1 MSRTRKKVEMANYRD
16 TMDQIRHQISELAE
30 ILDTQVV
37 GNSKTN
43 LLDTL
48 QQRVN
53 QYERENAPS
62 SKGYTKTDNK
72 NSQLKVANKKQSGV
86 SCKNDSNSD
95 NFVSLLT
102 KFITF

>member
-16 TMDQIRHQISELAE
+16 TMDQIKNQISELAE
-30 ILDTQVV
+30 ILDTHVV
-37 GNSKTN
+37 GNSKSN

-53 QYERENAPS
+53 QYERGNAQS

-72 NSQLKVANKKQSGV
+72 SSQ
-86 SCKNDSNSD
+86 
-95 NFVSLLT
+95 
-102 KFITF
+102 

>member
-1 MSRTRKKVEMANYRD
+1 MANYRD

-30 ILDTQVV
+30 ILDTQVI
-37 GNSKTN
+37 GTSKNN
-43 LLDTL
+43 LLDAL

-53 QYERENAPS
+53 QYERENAPIS
-62 SKGYTKTDNK
+62 RVNAKSDNK